1 MYSVKSQLGVEN
13 KKEEGLL
20 RIRFSCWH
28 INNFEGVLWV
38 SYCHMWKSWQ
48 TNDRYDD
55 RWYNNEKGVR
65 AETGG
70 TNKKAT

>member
-48 TNDRYDD
+48 TARKISEENS
-55 RWYNNEKGVR
+55 RWI
-65 AETGG
+65 GG
-70 TNKKAT
+70 